1 MKIKSLI
8 TSAFIISIF
17 TLILFILIEGILSYF
32 YSSNYLN
39 QKKEFKSFETNKL
52 LKSQVSSLDPYNQKL
67 KSLGRTLANR
77 YTIATSGRYAPN
89 TLAVMYSYNHI
100 KKGKGLGLFT
110 DNYGFIH
117 NGNPERKLF
126 QKDFHNIILS
136 GGSTVEGADSTS
148 SNEATIAANL
158 EKNLR
163 KIDKKVNVIN
173 AGKSGYNSFDE
184 FLILYNLLGQYSFQ
198 EVIFLNGANDFLS
211 LTYSSKK
218 KWNYY
223 DEIINYN
230 DQFSYLFTKQHQLRT
245 VYYAQRIRGKFI
257 NFNEKYFTEDK
268 ALSYEPGEPSFNIF
282 QPEYDT
288 YDSNPPSLETAKN
301 YISNIRLKISL
312 CVNFNLKCK
321 FYLQPFLA
329 SKDPLHSVEQE
340 TLNKIPF
347 KDFKSNQIE
356 WFEIVASELKKIPEN
371 NNVRFYDIKDM
382 FRNESKLVYYD
393 FGHYNDFGNKLIAD
407 KIYETFNEK

>member
-17 TLILFILIEGILSYF
+17 TLILFILIEGMLSYF

-39 QKKEFKSFETNKL
+39 QKKEFESFGTNKL
-52 LKSQVSSLDPYNQKL
+52 LKNQVSSLDPYNQKL

-257 NFNEKYFTEDK
+257 NFIEKYFTEDK

-288 YDSNPPSLETAKN
+288 YDSNPPSLETVEN

-356 WFEIVASELKKIPEN
+356 WFKIVASELKKIPEN
-371 NNVRFYDIKDM
+371 DNVRFYDIKDM

-393 FGHYNDFGNKLIAD
+393 FGHYNDYGNKLIAD